1 MRLILFFLITMI
13 FSDDLSIWI
22 DMNREIINSKSYL
35 ISFNQKNR
43 SVIQNQS
50 YFNLDTNTSVVSFK
64 NQVRYETSDRIVI
77 ANKDSI
83 KVLNKKNNQIFIDDI
98 DDNYLFLLNLNL
110 IDILDS
116 AEFEV
121 NDNHYYVKINDSTDL
136 KLYFSDKMIPFIEI
150 LNYNM
155 NIELSDISLVS
166 IDSTNIKDYFEIN
179 NLSSSIFDLRSK

>member
-1 MRLILFFLITMI
+1 M
-13 FSDDLSIWI
+13 
-22 DMNREIINSKSYL
+22 
-35 ISFNQKNR
+35 
-43 SVIQNQS
+43 
-50 YFNLDTNTSVVSFK
+50 
-64 NQVRYETSDRIVI
+64 
-77 ANKDSI
+77 
-83 KVLNKKNNQIFIDDI
+83 LNKKNNQIFIDDI

-155 NIELSDISLVS
+155 NIELSNISLVS

>member
-1 MRLILFFLITMI
+1 MLIIFLTNEIDTIFIITMI
-13 FSDDLSIWI
+13 FPDDLSIWI

-83 KVLNKKNNQIFIDDI
+83 KVLNKKNVDIIDFAPELSI
-98 DDNYLFLLNLNL
+98 LTNY
-110 IDILDS
+110 S
-116 AEFEV
+116 FEPKNEV
-121 NDNHYYVKINDSTDL
+121 
-136 KLYFSDKMIPFIEI
+136 LYS
-150 LNYNM
+150 Y
-155 NIELSDISLVS
+155 IELINEDE
-166 IDSTNIKDYFEIN
+166 EIN
-179 NLSSSIFDLRSK
+179 LFFEENGNTIDLQFTYASNPIFTSEYVNTTCFNTPIDMISS